1 MLTVNKTRWYCSL
14 KVPARHV
21 CVCVCVSSLSSWS
34 QSFAPS
40 DSGCCEWLQRKMNIS
55 YHSKRFF
62 SGQQANLSSQKRPFG
77 GQLAYSKKP
86 LMRSANQPQYSKE
99 AKGLAVSKPTS
110 VLNYKIANKRFESLC
125 NIETGDKYRRRKW
138 LKLIP
143 VVTIVFQQIESSRT
157 RS

>member
-1 MLTVNKTRWYCSL
+1 MVLFFEGACTTCVR
-14 KVPARHV
+14 
-21 CVCVCVSSLSSWS
+21 VCVCVSSLSSWS

-77 GQLAYSKKP
+77 GQLAYSKNGQQTNLSTQKK
-86 LMRSANQPQYSKE
+86 LRV
-99 AKGLAVSKPTS
+99 LAVSKPTS
-110 VLNYKIANKRFESLC
+110 VLNCKIANKRFESLC
-125 NIETGDKYRRRKW
+125 NMEIGDKYRRRKW

-143 VVTIVFQQIESSRT
+143 VVTVVFRQIESSRT

>member
-1 MLTVNKTRWYCSL
+1 MVLFFL
-14 KVPARHV
+14 KVPARH
-21 CVCVCVSSLSSWS
+21 VCVCVSSLSSWS

-55 YHSKRFF
+55 HHSKRFF

-77 GQLAYSKKP
+77 GQLAYSKNGQQTNLSTQKK
-86 LMRSANQPQYSKE
+86 LRV
-99 AKGLAVSKPTS
+99 LAVSKPTS
-110 VLNYKIANKRFESLC
+110 VLNYKTANKRFESLY
-125 NIETGDKYRRRKW
+125 NIEIGDKYRRRKW

-143 VVTIVFQQIESSRT
+143 VVTVVFQQIESSRT